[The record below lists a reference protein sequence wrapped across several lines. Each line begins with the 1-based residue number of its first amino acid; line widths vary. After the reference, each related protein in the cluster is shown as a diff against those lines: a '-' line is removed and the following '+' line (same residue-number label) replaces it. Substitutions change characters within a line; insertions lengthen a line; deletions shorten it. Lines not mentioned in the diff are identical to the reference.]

1 MDWGQSYGTAP
12 FFYSLYTNDQ
22 LKGALMNQTIEQ
34 AKENLV
40 DVQGYPT
47 ATIDVLFDKEYIDI
61 AQTDTADDIVDKAVA
76 FLDGLT
82 DAELEELDLY

>member
-1 MDWGQSYGTAP
+1 VDWRQPHGAATFSYK
-12 FFYSLYTNDQ
+12 FYATKELI
-22 LKGALMNQTIEQ
+22 MNQTIEQ

-47 ATIDVLFDKEYIDI
+47 ATIDVLFDKEYFDI

>member
-1 MDWGQSYGTAP
+1 
-12 FFYSLYTNDQ
+12 
-22 LKGALMNQTIEQ
+22 MNQTIEQ

-40 DVQGYPT
+40 DVQGYPA

-82 DAELEELDLY
+82 DAELEDLDLF

>member
-1 MDWGQSYGTAP
+1 
-12 FFYSLYTNDQ
+12 
-22 LKGALMNQTIEQ
+22 MNQAIEQ

-47 ATIDVLFDKEYIDI
+47 ATVDVLFDKKYIDI
-61 AQTDTADDIVDKAVA
+61 AQTDTVDDIVDKACA

-82 DAELEELDLY
+82 DEQLEELDLY

>member
-1 MDWGQSYGTAP
+1 
-12 FFYSLYTNDQ
+12 
-22 LKGALMNQTIEQ
+22 MNQKIEQ

-47 ATIDVLFDKEYIDI
+47 ATVDVLFDKKYIDV
-61 AQTDTADDIVDKAVA
+61 AETDTVDDIVDKASA

-82 DAELEELDLY
+82 DEQLEELDLY

>member
-1 MDWGQSYGTAP
+1 
-12 FFYSLYTNDQ
+12 
-22 LKGALMNQTIEQ
+22 MNQTIEQ

-40 DVQGYPT
+40 DVQGYPS
-47 ATIDVLFDKEYIDI
+47 ATIDVLFDKEYLDI

-82 DAELEELDLY
+82 DAELEELDLF

>member
-1 MDWGQSYGTAP
+1 
-12 FFYSLYTNDQ
+12 
-22 LKGALMNQTIEQ
+22 MNQTIEQ

-47 ATIDVLFDKEYIDI
+47 ATIDVLFDKEDLDI

-82 DAELEELDLY
+82 DAELEALDLY

>member
-1 MDWGQSYGTAP
+1 
-12 FFYSLYTNDQ
+12 
-22 LKGALMNQTIEQ
+22 MNQAIEQ

-61 AQTDTADDIVDKAVA
+61 AQTDPADDIVDKAVA
-76 FLDGLT
+76 FLDDLT
-82 DAELEELDLY
+82 DDELEELGLN